1 MSQFYRAI
9 RLVLALL
16 GFALGLAFSLAA
28 YFARLMINPTRQ
40 RLWASPADIG
50 LPYQDI
56 HFPAHDGVRLA
67 GWFIPTADEV
77 RPTVVLVHGWPW
89 NRLGTAA
96 ETMLDDISGASPVD
110 FLRLILAL
118 HRAGYHVMTFDLRNH
133 GRSAAAPPVTF
144 GYLEANDLIG
154 AMDYLGGR
162 QDVAQHQIGVVGFSM
177 GANTVLYTLP
187 RRQGIKAAVV
197 VQPVSANSFAYRY
210 GADLLG
216 PFVHLVLPITKLF
229 YHLAG
234 GLRLSALEP
243 IFAASG
249 AGNTPVL
256 YVQGTGDRW
265 GRVQYVAQM
274 AALTPRAADPV
285 LIETQHRFGGYQHV
299 INNPEIVLDFLQ
311 KHLTVN
317 QAVTPGTGERLNH
330 DTLV

>member
-28 YFARLMINPTRQ
+28 YFARLMISPTRQ
-40 RLWASPADIG
+40 RLWATPADIG
-50 LPYQDI
+50 LAYQDI
-56 HFPAHDGVRLA
+56 HFPAHDGVRLS
-67 GWFIPTADEV
+67 GWFIPAANET
-77 RPTVVLVHGWPW
+77 RPTVILVHGWPW

-96 ETMLDDISGASPVD
+96 DTLLDDMSGASPVD
-110 FLRLILAL
+110 FLRLVLAL
-118 HRAGYHVMTFDLRNH
+118 QRAGYHVLTFDLRNH

-154 AMDYLGGR
+154 AVDYLAGR
-162 QDVAQHQIGVVGFSM
+162 QDVAQDQIGAVGFSM

-187 RRQGIKAAVV
+187 RRRGIKAAVA
-197 VQPVSANSFAYRY
+197 VQPISANSFAYRY

-216 PFVHLVLPITKLF
+216 PFAYLVLPITQFF
-229 YHLAG
+229 YRLGG
-234 GLRLSALEP
+234 GLRLSAIEP

-265 GRVQYVAQM
+265 GRTQYVTQLAS
-274 AALTPRAADPV
+274 LTPRAADPV
-285 LIETQHRFGGYQHV
+285 LIETDHRFGGYQHV
-299 INNPEIVLDFLQ
+299 VNNPEIVLDFLQ
-311 KHLTVN
+311 KHLAVD
-317 QAVTPGTGERLNH
+317 QA
-330 DTLV
+330 